1 MADQKV
7 TQKARLTTPSVEDL
21 LMIIDDPNGTP
32 VTKAITIKNLFAA
45 VPGNTVFLA
54 RVRTNAN
61 TIHVGSN
68 TVHTGNVNFDGTGLI
83 KANNFHLTVKSNPA
97 SNNATTAGRAVGS
110 FFASN
115 TYIYFVVN
123 ATTIKRVAL
132 STF

>member
-45 VPGNTVFLA
+45 VPGNTVFNA

-61 TIHVGSN
+61 TTHVGSN
-68 TVHTGNVNFDGTGLI
+68 TVYTGNVNFAGAGFT

-97 SNNATTAGRAVGS
+97 SNNATTAGLRVGS
-110 FFASN
+110 FLFSN
-115 TYIYFVVN
+115 TYGYYVVN
-123 ATTIKRVAL
+123 STTIKRFAL